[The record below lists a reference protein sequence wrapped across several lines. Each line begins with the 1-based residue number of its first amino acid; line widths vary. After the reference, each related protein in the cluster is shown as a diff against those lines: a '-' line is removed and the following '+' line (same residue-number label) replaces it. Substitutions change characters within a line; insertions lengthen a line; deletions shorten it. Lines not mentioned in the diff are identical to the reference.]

1 MYNINIRFYFVL
13 NITNFKLYTPILYLT
28 YIEYLTKFKFLIIIF
43 KHLIIHFLLSH
54 IIVRTDVSLITQY
67 PYSMLVRVYNIYHIN
82 HVLYLTLSLS
92 YFLNLCIICL
102 IFHLY
107 TKYQSRYVKYIL
119 YCKSQTYEYNYKR
132 ICIYLIFEKLYL
144 IWNT

>member
-1 MYNINIRFYFVL
+1 ML

-67 PYSMLVRVYNIYHIN
+67 PYSMLVRVYNIYYIN
-82 HVLYLTLSLS
+82 HDLFLTLSLS
-92 YFLNLCIICL
+92 YFLNLCI
-102 IFHLY
+102 
-107 TKYQSRYVKYIL
+107 TYQHMSHIPPIYKISVKI
-119 YCKSQTYEYNYKR
+119 YK
-132 ICIYLIFEKLYL
+132 IYPISD
-144 IWNT
+144 IWI